1 MIGQNTSFNKIFQ
14 IFTIMAHLPLVMIL
28 EISNKN
34 FLGNKFDKK
43 SKALGIKCETI
54 DSNFAKI
61 TIPGVNIKF
70 YENENSYRDQST
82 LS

>member
-1 MIGQNTSFNKIFQ
+1 
-14 IFTIMAHLPLVMIL
+14 MIL

-43 SKALGIKCETI
+43 ANALGIRWCETI